1 LRQKLQSDAQVEDS
15 LRTELIEQGK
25 KMNELRVDHETT
37 LYEKMTEAGL
47 KEESALEKQ
56 QATYNLEL
64 QQLRD

>member
-1 LRQKLQSDAQVEDS
+1 MEDS
-15 LRTELIEQGK
+15 LRAELIEQGK

-37 LYEKMTEAGL
+37 LYEKTTEAGL

-64 QQLRD
+64 